1 LLTRLQVIFRI
12 AIDNS
17 LGDDYLAVTAGHPVT
32 HRIETLVTDMKIHSV
47 LALALGLA
55 AVPAA
60 AQTAETAAA
69 PEATTAAA
77 PEIKGG
83 EILWSADGRR
93 IGRVERVRGSTVA
106 VVADMKMVYVPL
118 STLTASDRGL
128 VSTLT
133 RKEITRL

>member
-60 AQTAETAAA
+60 A
-69 PEATTAAA
+69 
-77 PEIKGG
+77 
-83 EILWSADGRR
+83 
-93 IGRVERVRGSTVA
+93 
-106 VVADMKMVYVPL
+106 
-118 STLTASDRGL
+118 
-128 VSTLT
+128 
-133 RKEITRL
+133 

>member
-1 LLTRLQVIFRI
+1 
-12 AIDNS
+12 
-17 LGDDYLAVTAGHPVT
+17 
-32 HRIETLVTDMKIHSV
+32 MKIHTV

>member
-1 LLTRLQVIFRI
+1 MIGYGPDHDSTILQQMCGQFPKSKQWFIDEVEKTGCIF
-12 AIDNS
+12 
-17 LGDDYLAVTAGHPVT
+17 
-32 HRIETLVTDMKIHSV
+32 
-47 LALALGLA
+47 
-55 AVPAA
+55 
-60 AQTAETAAA
+60 
-69 PEATTAAA
+69 
-77 PEIKGG
+77 G

-118 STLTASDRGL
+118 DTVSASDRGL